1 MAKFRSSSFSLFG
14 QRQTARL
21 NEESSVVVIGLG
33 RFGSA
38 LALELMASGT
48 EVLGI
53 DGDEEIV
60 QAHNRLLTHVVRAD
74 STKEETLRQLSV
86 PEFSSVVV
94 AIGSDI
100 QANILTASLLIKLGI
115 PNIWAKAVSEP
126 HGEIL
131 RQLGVK
137 HVISP
142 EKDMGKRVAH
152 LVRGVMQDYIDI
164 GEDFALVKTAPPQEI
179 LGKPLSE
186 TKVRTVHGVTVT
198 AFYRAGQGWS
208 YATMETVVLDGDIIL
223 VAGQT
228 ERVESFSRLP

>member
-1 MAKFRSSSFSLFG
+1 MA
-14 QRQTARL
+14 
-21 NEESSVVVIGLG
+21 EEDSVVVIGLG

-38 LALELMASGT
+38 LALELMDSGT

-100 QANILTASLLIKLGI
+100 QANILTASLLIKMGI

-186 TKVRTVHGVTVT
+186 TRVRTVHGITVT
-198 AFYRAGQGWS
+198 AFHRAGQGWS
-208 YATMETVVLDGDIIL
+208 YATMQTVILAGDIIL

>member
-1 MAKFRSSSFSLFG
+1 M
-14 QRQTARL
+14 
-21 NEESSVVVIGLG
+21 VVIGLG